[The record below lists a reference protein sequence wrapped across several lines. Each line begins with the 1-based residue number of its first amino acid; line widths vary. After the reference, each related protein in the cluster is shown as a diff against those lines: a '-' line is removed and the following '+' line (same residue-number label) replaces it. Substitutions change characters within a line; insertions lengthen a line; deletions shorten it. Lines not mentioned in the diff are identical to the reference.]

1 MPTRDHIV
9 LYINGQRHEVR
20 GERAWMTLT
29 DYLRLDLRL
38 TGTKVVCA
46 EGDCGSCTISLG
58 RPVTKD
64 GVAKVDYTTVCGC
77 ILRLYQLDA
86 AHVVTI
92 EGLAYGGGLNPVQS
106 AMVQCNGSQCGFCTP
121 GFVVTLH
128 QLLQDGKK
136 SDADVRRKLTGN
148 LCRCTGYDAILDA
161 AKQCDLSQIRPVNT
175 IYPDAKLLP
184 ELKALAADA
193 AFVEVDGKTFFK
205 ATTVADAIK
214 FRADH
219 PNSVIIAGGTDLGV
233 LMNKRKI
240 DPPVLLSTAA
250 LPGFTAVEVT
260 ADQIIVGG
268 GATHEAVQRAMA
280 EAMPEYFDYLEWFG
294 SPQVRQAGT
303 LAGNLATGSP
313 IGDSLPPLCV
323 LDAEVELTG
332 GEGFASEAANGGS
345 NVRRVNLN
353 DFYTGYR
360 QSVIRSDELITRILI
375 PIPAK
380 DDLLKLYKVSKRKD
394 LDISTVS
401 AAVWMKRA
409 GDTITKTRIAFGGVG
424 PTVLRLRKTEAFLAG
439 KTFTE
444 ETFDEAAPIVL
455 SEITPMSDVRGTADY
470 RNLVGGNL
478 LRRMY
483 AELAPAAMNGST
495 NGQTNGRA
503 H

>member
-9 LYINGQRHEVR
+9 LYINGQRHDVR

-86 AHVVTI
+86 AHVVTV
-92 EGLAYGGGLNPVQS
+92 EGLAYDGGLNPVQS

-161 AKQCDLSQIRPVNT
+161 AKQCDLTQIRPVNT

-184 ELKALAADA
+184 ELKALAADS

-205 ATTVADAIK
+205 ATSLADAIK

-323 LDAEVELTG
+323 LNAQVELTG
-332 GEGFASEAANGGS
+332 PSG
-345 NVRRVNLN
+345 VRRVNLN

-360 QSVIRSDELITRILI
+360 QSVLTAEELITRIFI

-380 DDLLKLYKVSKRKD
+380 GDLLKLYKVSKRKD

-409 GDTITKTRIAFGGVG
+409 GDTITETRIAFGGVG

-439 KTFTE
+439 KLFNE
-444 ETFDEAAPIVL
+444 ATFDDTQPIVL

-483 AELAPAAMNGST
+483 AELAPVTLNG
-495 NGQTNGRA
+495 NGQA